1 MTAEQKG
8 RERKEMTGAVKKT
21 KNSSQIISFSTSA
34 SKNNNNSNN
43 QLTAKQRTVLM
54 AMKVSVD
61 YKQIY
66 QENLQYLY
74 DHPDPTKQ
82 HQQQNKQS
90 LFPPEEQSLL
100 SENSFSLLRK
110 VLSIKLK
117 KQNQKQEEIQKEYK
131 TRFKQWK
138 TTLKEFERRDQQEFQ
153 IRNQIINNAIQED
166 FAFAQA
172 NFYGTL
178 GGQSQQ
184 QQRSPNSLS
193 YYSRRR
199 GGGPIGD
206 VVRSEEEMNIVLR
219 NLMEQERLTLGTR
232 WMNTLASI
240 PEMSLEDEV
249 EFLDSNHVCT
259 GELLRLESTKEFEL
273 IRQWTKEERK
283 VFVERYFQFPKMFG
297 KIASFLPGRS
307 AADCVKFYYC
317 NKKEL
322 QLKKCPPRTSMKNI
336 QLEPTDLPLNE
347 PVAKKR
353 ATTAGGDG
361 SLLPAIDTQAIGTW
375 STLLEGKFMEGLKA
389 HGNNFSLIA
398 DYLDYQKSSQE
409 CKEHYRQ
416 LIAKQPDLLAAL
428 GRKTKEVAVM
438 DQTAKSSLS
447 KKPQFSHYWTK
458 EEKRRIVEGIKQ
470 HGKDWERI
478 AILIKTKSSNQAK
491 KFYKKNRELFQDSSS
506 GPRFG
511 SGEPDET
518 GQSTVGKDGGSDDY
532 ESGEEPY
539 LFENGDFFS
548 STSATTSGTTTVSTS
563 MEEPIDIE
571 DHSMQV
577 VKLPTLFL

>member
-1 MTAEQKG
+1 
-8 RERKEMTGAVKKT
+8 
-21 KNSSQIISFSTSA
+21 
-34 SKNNNNSNN
+34 
-43 QLTAKQRTVLM
+43 
-54 AMKVSVD
+54 
-61 YKQIY
+61 
-66 QENLQYLY
+66 
-74 DHPDPTKQ
+74 
-82 HQQQNKQS
+82 
-90 LFPPEEQSLL
+90 
-100 SENSFSLLRK
+100 
-110 VLSIKLK
+110 
-117 KQNQKQEEIQKEYK
+117 
-131 TRFKQWK
+131 
-138 TTLKEFERRDQQEFQ
+138 
-153 IRNQIINNAIQED
+153 
-166 FAFAQA
+166 
-172 NFYGTL
+172 
-178 GGQSQQ
+178 
-184 QQRSPNSLS
+184 
-193 YYSRRR
+193 
-199 GGGPIGD
+199 
-206 VVRSEEEMNIVLR
+206 
-219 NLMEQERLTLGTR
+219 
-232 WMNTLASI
+232 
-240 PEMSLEDEV
+240 
-249 EFLDSNHVCT
+249 
-259 GELLRLESTKEFEL
+259 
-273 IRQWTKEERK
+273 
-283 VFVERYFQFPKMFG
+283 
-297 KIASFLPGRS
+297 
-307 AADCVKFYYC
+307 
-317 NKKEL
+317 
-322 QLKKCPPRTSMKNI
+322 MKNI

-518 GQSTVGKDGGSDDY
+518 GQSAVGKDGGSDDY